1 MKINTKTILLLA
13 VPILMLFVLVVP
25 YKYANQ
31 EVIVEWLGCGC
42 TQLDES
48 GNLIEN
54 NFNANDFS
62 RVFWAVIAVVA
73 TVISFFVSK
82 KAINENK
89 LIRIA
94 YVALTFVLSSV
105 LSYMFVQSMLWC

>member
-25 YKYANQ
+25 YNYANQ
-31 EVIVEWLGCGC
+31 EFIVEWLGCGC
-42 TQLDES
+42 PQLDES
-48 GNLIEN
+48 GNMIKN

-94 YVALTFVLSSV
+94 YVAFVFVSAISI
-105 LSYMFVQSMLWC
+105 SYMFVQSMLWC